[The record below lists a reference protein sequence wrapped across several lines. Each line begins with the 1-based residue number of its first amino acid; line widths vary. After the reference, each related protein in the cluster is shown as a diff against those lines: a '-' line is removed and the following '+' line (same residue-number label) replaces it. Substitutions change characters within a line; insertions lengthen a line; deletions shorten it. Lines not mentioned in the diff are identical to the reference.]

1 MAIIS
6 ASPGITVGAL
16 RPSVRFAP
24 GPELPA
30 HPARPTVGDRG
41 TSPDQAAKPQL
52 RIPAGMR
59 LIAGIVGLFTLTLAL
74 SGLIARAASTV
85 AAVADAPAHHSAPV
99 ESVAYPAWTVG
110 PGDSLWSIA
119 RATAPEA
126 DPRATVQVLRT
137 LNGLSPQHVL
147 QVGEVLQLP
156 MR

>member
-1 MAIIS
+1 
-6 ASPGITVGAL
+6 
-16 RPSVRFAP
+16 
-24 GPELPA
+24 
-30 HPARPTVGDRG
+30 
-41 TSPDQAAKPQL
+41 
-52 RIPAGMR
+52 
-59 LIAGIVGLFTLTLAL
+59 
-74 SGLIARAASTV
+74 V
-85 AAVADAPAHHSAPV
+85 AAVADAPADHSAPV